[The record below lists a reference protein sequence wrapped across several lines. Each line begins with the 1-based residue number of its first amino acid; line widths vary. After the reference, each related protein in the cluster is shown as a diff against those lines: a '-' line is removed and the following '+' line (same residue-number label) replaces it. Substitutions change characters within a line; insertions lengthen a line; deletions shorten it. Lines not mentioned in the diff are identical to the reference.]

1 MQPLE
6 SIQPQRERER
16 ERMRGSSP
24 PRSFSIKTITPSPY
38 RSRVHH
44 RADDSVDENGAS
56 GRVAGTQLSLR
67 RERREKGAKRTCNYH
82 RVEGVTPK
90 RRREEAKKR
99 LEGKNNTVLSPSSL
113 LREGRATLHLR
124 GTSQSAR
131 VGGRRV
137 STDHSCDMFPPKHR
151 SIEDCCDNRG
161 ETHKHSSQLHI
172 I

>member
-1 MQPLE
+1 MEPLE
-6 SIQPQRERER
+6 SIQPQRER

-113 LREGRATLHLR
+113 LRGEDGQRSTSGARLNPRELAVEESRPTTRAIR
-124 GTSQSAR
+124 
-131 VGGRRV
+131 
-137 STDHSCDMFPPKHR
+137 FHR
-151 SIEDCCDNRG
+151 SIDRSR
-161 ETHKHSSQLHI
+161 TVAI
-172 I
+172 IEMKLINTPLNYI